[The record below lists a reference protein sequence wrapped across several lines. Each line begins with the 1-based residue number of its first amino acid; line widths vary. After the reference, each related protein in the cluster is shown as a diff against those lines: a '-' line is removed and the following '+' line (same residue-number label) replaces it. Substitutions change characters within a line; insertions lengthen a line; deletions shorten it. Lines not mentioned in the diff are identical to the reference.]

1 MSQKKEQSFE
11 ENCRRLEEIV
21 ESIEDEQLPL
31 EESIKLFTEGVE
43 LALKARG
50 QLEEGEKKVQKLIA
64 RMEGD
69 FELEDLDKEN

>member
-1 MSQKKEQSFE
+1 MSQKKKQSFE

-21 ESIEDEQLPL
+21 ESLEDEQLPL

-64 RMEGD
+64 RVEGD

>member
-1 MSQKKEQSFE
+1 MSQKKKQSFE

-21 ESIEDEQLPL
+21 ESLEDEQLHL

-50 QLEEGEKKVQKLIA
+50 QLEEGEKKMQKLIA

>member
-1 MSQKKEQSFE
+1 MSQKKKQSFE

-21 ESIEDEQLPL
+21 ESLEDEQLHL

>member
-1 MSQKKEQSFE
+1 MSQKKKQSFE
-11 ENCRRLEEIV
+11 ENYRRLEEIV
-21 ESIEDEQLPL
+21 ESLEDEQLPL

>member
-1 MSQKKEQSFE
+1 MNQKKKQSFE

-21 ESIEDEQLPL
+21 ENLEDEQLPL
-31 EESIKLFTEGVE
+31 EKSIKLFTEGVD

-64 RMEGD
+64 RMEGG
-69 FELEDLDKEN
+69 FELEDLDKES

>member
-1 MSQKKEQSFE
+1 MNQKKKQSFE

-21 ESIEDEQLPL
+21 ESLEDEQLLL
-31 EESIKLFTEGVE
+31 EKSIKLFTEGVD

-69 FELEDLDKEN
+69 FELEDLDKES

>member
-1 MSQKKEQSFE
+1 MNQKKKQSFE

-21 ESIEDEQLPL
+21 ENLEDEQLPL
-31 EESIKLFTEGVE
+31 EKSIKLFTEGVD

-69 FELEDLDKEN
+69 FELEDLDKES

>member
-1 MSQKKEQSFE
+1 MNQKKKQSCE

-21 ESIEDEQLPL
+21 ESLEDEQLLL
-31 EESIKLFTEGVE
+31 EKSIKLFTEGVD

-69 FELEDLDKEN
+69 FELEDLDKES

>member
-1 MSQKKEQSFE
+1 MSQKKKQSFE

-21 ESIEDEQLPL
+21 ESLEDEQLPL

-64 RMEGD
+64 RFEGD

>member
-1 MSQKKEQSFE
+1 MSQKKKQSFE

-21 ESIEDEQLPL
+21 ESLEDEQLPL

-43 LALKARG
+43 LTLKARG

-64 RMEGD
+64 RIEGD
-69 FELEDLDKEN
+69 FKLEDLDKED

>member
-1 MSQKKEQSFE
+1 MSQKKKQSFE

-21 ESIEDEQLPL
+21 ESLEDEQLPL

>member
-1 MSQKKEQSFE
+1 MNQKKKQSFE

-21 ESIEDEQLPL
+21 ESLEDEQLLL
-31 EESIKLFTEGVE
+31 EKSIKLFTEGVD

-50 QLEEGEKKVQKLIA
+50 QLEEGEKKVQKLIT

-69 FELEDLDKEN
+69 FELEDLDKES

>member
-1 MSQKKEQSFE
+1 MNQKKKQSFE

-21 ESIEDEQLPL
+21 ESLEDEQLPL
-31 EESIKLFTEGVE
+31 EKSIKLFTEGVD

-69 FELEDLDKEN
+69 FELEDLDKES